1 MIHQNQEDTTLWL
14 NNDYERHLESQD
26 VQHERL
32 SNTKMKL
39 FRLIDKKAVDFISG
53 VFE

>member
-14 NNDYERHLESQD
+14 NNDYERHLSQD

-32 SNTKMKL
+32 SNAKMKL
-39 FRLIDKKAVDFISG
+39 FRLIDQEAVDFVSG